1 MRGIAWVTIA
11 FLPATFVSS
20 FFGMNFFNGI
30 AGNVPFDE
38 ASRNVWLFFVVAV
51 PISGIVLFAFYFWD
65 KQEMKKDEL
74 RLRVVEEAATTV
86 QDDTRTAQ
94 SAGEFLELSELS
106 SRVPSQKPSPS
117 LEPTAEVTQSGH

>member
-51 PISGIVLFAFYFWD
+51 PVSAIVLFTFYFWD
-65 KQEMKKDEL
+65 KHEQMNDNLRLKGSKDGNEL
-74 RLRVVEEAATTV
+74 RLMQAEMDYLMEEN
-86 QDDTRTAQ
+86 
-94 SAGEFLELSELS
+94 G
-106 SRVPSQKPSPS
+106 SRYT
-117 LEPTAEVTQSGH
+117 L